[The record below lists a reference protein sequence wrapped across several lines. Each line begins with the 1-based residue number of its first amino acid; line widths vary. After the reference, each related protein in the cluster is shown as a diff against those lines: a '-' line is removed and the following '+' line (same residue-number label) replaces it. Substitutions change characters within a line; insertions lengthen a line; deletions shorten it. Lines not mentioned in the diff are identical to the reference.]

1 MIRAATNF
9 TAGSAVLPKEFPM
22 SNRTLLN
29 GFLVVSLLAGSAM
42 TLSAQSLVVTEPVVA
57 SSAVSAS
64 VVANEGARAVRSG
77 ISRQEAAPVP
87 APQLMQ
93 GTDRRNV
100 AWMAVGLGA
109 LTAGLLIGGDAGSVV
124 AITGGVIGLIGLFR
138 YMN

>member
-1 MIRAATNF
+1 MIRATTNV
-9 TAGSAVLPKEFPM
+9 TAVSAVLPKEFPM

-42 TLSAQSLVVTEPVVA
+42 TLSAQSIVLTAPVVTTTAAA
-57 SSAVSAS
+57 STP
-64 VVANEGARAVRSG
+64 VANEGARVVRSG
-77 ISRQEAAPVP
+77 VSRQDAAPAP